1 MDDAVDRFGGACIVR
16 AIQVHRPVY
25 GSDRLATDRA
35 NLTGHVIGH
44 SICRTLFLLDHGNLR
59 DDVTGLVQN
68 NGVTDTD
75 VKIFDEIR
83 VVQSSTFNTGSGQLY
98 RVEFRHRS
106 DAAGTTRLQHDT
118 AKNRSLFLSG
128 ILESNSPLRSFGPLA
143 HLLADV
149 DFVYL
154 DDSAINGI
162 INIIPVFTD
171 IADSGEDTVGIIAM
185 RVVGG
190 LEIANIAQIAKL
202 VAVRVSKLRGILPV
216 IDTLH
221 IENEHFQVPLLCDSR
236 VRLTQRTGS
245 AVAGIGEELLSCFC
259 LFCIDRLKILFGHVA
274 LTAQLNLV
282 DAFRELNAVRQA
294 TECDD
299 IRCHVFSNM
308 TVAASGRLYEP
319 QFSVRTDRLSV
330 HQRQAQAVNFALNRE
345 GGIRIFLLHRSREI
359 AHFIV

>member
-1 MDDAVDRFGGACIVR
+1 ML
-16 AIQVHRPVY
+16 P
-25 GSDRLATDRA
+25 
-35 NLTGHVIGH
+35 
-44 SICRTLFLLDHGNLR
+44 
-59 DDVTGLVQN
+59 
-68 NGVTDTD
+68 
-75 VKIFDEIR
+75 
-83 VVQSSTFNTGSGQLY
+83 
-98 RVEFRHRS
+98 
-106 DAAGTTRLQHDT
+106 
-118 AKNRSLFLSG
+118 
-128 ILESNSPLRSFGPLA
+128 
-143 HLLADV
+143 
-149 DFVYL
+149 
-154 DDSAINGI
+154 
-162 INIIPVFTD
+162 D
-171 IADSGEDTVGIIAM
+171 IADSDEDTVGIIAM

-190 LEIANIAQIAKL
+190 FEITNIAQIVKL
-202 VAVRVSKLRGILPV
+202 VTVRVSKLRGILPV
-216 IDTLH
+216 IDPLH

-319 QFSVRTDRLSV
+319 QFSVRTGRLSV
-330 HQRQAQAVNFALNRE
+330 HQRQAQAVNFTLNRE
-345 GGIRIFLLHRSREI
+345 GGIRIFLLHRSCEI